1 MKNLWLRRAGSAALK
16 GIRRGVDTW
25 LVTLKGLGLVSL
37 LITLAIGGYLYA
49 QQAKTIG
56 PTSEMATQAEAQ
68 ASAGVAATNFQ
79 AAAPVLQDWLAEHG
93 TYAGATLPPGYGVTV
108 ARADAVSYCLQAGI
122 GVAVQHQVGP
132 TGPVL
137 PGAC

>member
-1 MKNLWLRRAGSAALK
+1 VSVALK
-16 GIRRGVDTW
+16 GIRRAVDIW

-49 QQAKTIG
+49 QQAKTVG
-56 PTSEMATQAEAQ
+56 PTSEVVTQAEAQ

-93 TYAGATLPPGYGVTV
+93 TYAGVTLPPGYGVTV
-108 ARADAVSYCLQAGI
+108 ARADAVSYCLQAGT

-137 PGAC
+137 PGPC

>member
-1 MKNLWLRRAGSAALK
+1 MRSLCSLRAVSAALK
-16 GIRRGVDTW
+16 AIRRAVDIC
-25 LVTLKGLGLVSL
+25 LVTFKGLGLVSL

-49 QQAKTIG
+49 QQARTVG

-79 AAAPVLQDWLAEHG
+79 AAAPVMQDWLAEHG
-93 TYAGATLPPGYGVTV
+93 TYAGAALPPGYGVTV
-108 ARADAVSYCLQAGI
+108 ARADAVSYCLQAGA
-122 GVAVQHQVGP
+122 GVAVLHQVGP
-132 TGPVL
+132 AGAVL

>member
-1 MKNLWLRRAGSAALK
+1 MPRLAALK
-16 GIRRGVDTW
+16 AFRRAVDICR
-25 LVTLKGLGLVSL
+25 VTLKGLGLVSL

-49 QQAKTIG
+49 QQAKTAG
-56 PTSEMATQAEAQ
+56 PTSEVATRAEAQ

-79 AAAPVLQDWLAEHG
+79 AAAPVLQDWLTEHG
-93 TYAGATLPPGYGVTV
+93 TYAGVTLPPGYGVTV
-108 ARADAVSYCLQAGI
+108 ARADAVSYCLQAGT

-137 PGAC
+137 PGPC